1 MRKKKSSKLDRI
13 LEIPQEV
20 YSNETRLSCLGFHE
34 LLVENYRSILDY
46 QEVYIR
52 IHTHTGI
59 LGIGGQKLEM
69 IAMTEDDLKSQE
81 KLKKLNLKNPLRR
94 DNLCKLLPYHIP

>member
-20 YSNETRLSCLGFHE
+20 YSNENRLSCLGFHE

-52 IHTHTGI
+52 IHTQTGI

-69 IAMTEDDLKSQE
+69 IAMTEDDLKITGEIE
-81 KLKKLNLKNPLRR
+81 KIEFEKS
-94 DNLCKLLPYHIP
+94 IEEG

>member
-34 LLVENYRSILDY
+34 LLAENYRSILDY

-69 IAMTEDDLKSQE
+69 IAMTEDDLKITGEIE
-81 KLKKLNLKNPLRR
+81 KIEFEKS
-94 DNLCKLLPYHIP
+94 IEEG